1 MIKDKFKVNI
11 DKSEFMKACSSL
23 PTPPLTLSSQV
34 EYCLCIGDLII
45 VDCILFFF
53 SFFFWFVLLCLYV
66 CLVFFLGGGE
76 GRGVVERLGCSHRVF
91 SSNPCRWW
99 GLASTQ
105 IGSTN
110 VITKKMPVFVLLG
123 F

>member
-45 VDCILFFF
+45 VDCILFFLVCF
-53 SFFFWFVLLCLYV
+53 ALFV
-66 CLVFFLGGGE
+66 CLFGFFFLGGG
-76 GRGVVERLGCSHRVF
+76 GVVVRTT
-91 SSNPCRWW
+91 
-99 GLASTQ
+99 GLFTSR
-105 IGSTN
+105 
-110 VITKKMPVFVLLG
+110 F
-123 F
+123 

>member
-23 PTPPLTLSSQV
+23 PTPPPPLTLSSQV

-45 VDCILFFF
+45 VDCILFFL

-66 CLVFFLGGGE
+66 CFALFVCLFGFFFEGE
-76 GRGVVERLGCSHRVF
+76 GG
-91 SSNPCRWW
+91 
-99 GLASTQ
+99 
-105 IGSTN
+105 
-110 VITKKMPVFVLLG
+110 
-123 F
+123 

>member
-45 VDCILFFF
+45 VDCILFF
-53 SFFFWFVLLCLYV
+53 WFVLLCLYV
-66 CLVFFLGGGE
+66 CLVFFEGE
-76 GRGVVERLGCSHRVF
+76 GRGVGVVLRTT
-91 SSNPCRWW
+91 
-99 GLASTQ
+99 GLFTSR
-105 IGSTN
+105 
-110 VITKKMPVFVLLG
+110 FL

>member
-45 VDCILFFF
+45 VDCILFF
-53 SFFFWFVLLCLYV
+53 SFFLVCFALSV
-66 CLVFFLGGGE
+66 CLFGFFFEGE
-76 GRGVVERLGCSHRVF
+76 GREGG
-91 SSNPCRWW
+91 
-99 GLASTQ
+99 
-105 IGSTN
+105 
-110 VITKKMPVFVLLG
+110 
-123 F
+123 

>member
-53 SFFFWFVLLCLYV
+53 FFFGLFCFVCMFVWF
-66 CLVFFLGGGE
+66 FFEGE
-76 GRGVVERLGCSHRVF
+76 GRGVGVVVRTT
-91 SSNPCRWW
+91 
-99 GLASTQ
+99 GLFTSR
-105 IGSTN
+105 
-110 VITKKMPVFVLLG
+110 FL

>member
-23 PTPPLTLSSQV
+23 PTPPPPPLTLSSQV

-53 SFFFWFVLLCLYV
+53 SFFLV
-66 CLVFFLGGGE
+66 CFALFGFFLGGGG
-76 GRGVVERLGCSHRVF
+76 GRVVVRTTRLFTSRF
-91 SSNPCRWW
+91 
-99 GLASTQ
+99 
-105 IGSTN
+105 
-110 VITKKMPVFVLLG
+110 
-123 F
+123 

>member
-53 SFFFWFVLLCLYV
+53 FFFGLFCFVW
-66 CLVFFLGGGE
+66 FFLGGG
-76 GRGVVERLGCSHRVF
+76 GGGSGKNDWVVHISFL
-91 SSNPCRWW
+91 
-99 GLASTQ
+99 
-105 IGSTN
+105 
-110 VITKKMPVFVLLG
+110 VLLLADG
-123 F
+123 GGWQALK

>member
-45 VDCILFFF
+45 VDCILFF
-53 SFFFWFVLLCLYV
+53 WFVLLCLYV
-66 CLVFFLGGGE
+66 CLVFFLRGRGGE
-76 GRGVVERLGCSHRVF
+76 GRGDSGKNDWVVHIAFLVLI
-91 SSNPCRWW
+91 
-99 GLASTQ
+99 LADGGGWQ
-105 IGSTN
+105 AL
-110 VITKKMPVFVLLG
+110 K
-123 F
+123 